1 MISKEPRI
9 NKRPY
14 LKPEVTKVT
23 LDTSI
28 VVMQVSN
35 PGHHHTHATG
45 KGSEGVET
53 PFASPFGD
61 KPFS

>member
-1 MISKEPRI
+1 MISKEPLI

-14 LKPEVTKVT
+14 LKPEVIKVT

-35 PGHHHTHATG
+35 PNHHHGHTVG
-45 KGSEGVET
+45 DGNKGTNS
-53 PFASPFGD
+53 PFESPFGD
-61 KPFS
+61 KPFN